1 MRCSRA
7 KASVSRLIAESDLAR
22 HPDLAE
28 HLESCPRCGPI
39 WRLHRAMLFA
49 LAEPSDAPAFRD
61 LAPAILERISARPSM
76 RPAAW
81 RWAALAAMAL
91 AALALGY
98 AIGMQTAGTTADGM
112 AATYQEAFTAVPTAS
127 ADLAYF
133 DLSGKATPPPSG
145 RSAP

>member
-1 MRCSRA
+1 
-7 KASVSRLIAESDLAR
+7 
-22 HPDLAE
+22 
-28 HLESCPRCGPI
+28 
-39 WRLHRAMLFA
+39 MLLA
-49 LAEPSDAPAFRD
+49 LAEPADAPVFRD

-76 RPAAW
+76 RSAAW

-112 AATYQEAFTAVPTAS
+112 AATYQEAFTTVPTTS

-133 DLSGKATPPPSG
+133 DLSGKTPAPYPV